1 MRIVQSVKT
10 VPVYQTFYDSQ
21 GILIDAI
28 QTGET
33 EVTVTE
39 LFADEGKQFI
49 RIADGHYVGEHIT
62 LGTEDSAEKYTE
74 TEKELI

>member
-1 MRIVQSVKT
+1 MRIVRSIKT

-21 GILIDAI
+21 GIITDAI

-62 LGTEDSAEKYTE
+62 LGTEDSAENYTE
-74 TEKELI
+74 TEKEMI

>member
-1 MRIVQSVKT
+1 MRIVQSIKT
-10 VPVYQTFYDSQ
+10 VQVYQTFYDSQ
-21 GILIDAI
+21 GIITDAI

-62 LGTEDSAEKYTE
+62 LGTEDSAENYTE
-74 TEKELI
+74 TEKEMI

>member
-1 MRIVQSVKT
+1 MRIVQSIKT

-62 LGTEDSAEKYTE
+62 LGTEDSAENYTE
-74 TEKELI
+74 TEKEMI

>member
-1 MRIVQSVKT
+1 MRIVQSIKT

-21 GILIDAI
+21 GIITDAI

-62 LGTEDSAEKYTE
+62 LGTEDSAENYTE
-74 TEKELI
+74 V